1 MKLTLGQIADWI
13 HAEGDFN
20 TSSEALGYSID
31 SRTVGAGD
39 LFFAVKGERLD
50 GHDYVAAALADGAVA
65 AVVSNRWLVPAE
77 VDETKLLRVA
87 DCEDCVLGALQR
99 LAHAV
104 RRQWAGRVIGVTGS
118 AGKTTTKDA
127 VAQVLSASFRVLKS
141 AGNLNN
147 AFGVPL
153 QLLRL
158 EPEHEVAVIEMGMNH
173 AGEIAALARIAE
185 PNWAVVSNVAPVH
198 MEFFSDG
205 LAGIARA
212 KYELVEALPSGG
224 IAVLNF
230 DDAYVKEFGHGMG
243 DRALFYGT
251 EAGAQ
256 VRAENIE
263 EAGLD
268 GMRFDVVV
276 DADREPVQVKL
287 LGRHNVL
294 NALAA
299 ITVGLKSGISLQVC
313 AAALQRLEP
322 GDKRGEV
329 LRWHGA
335 TLIND
340 CYNSNPRALDAMVD
354 ALMAMPGERH
364 IVIAGEMLELGPE
377 ARALHAACGQRMAER
392 GVSSVLGV
400 RGAAADL
407 VDAALIGGA
416 DALFVDT
423 PEAAGEWMGANLRA
437 GDVVLLKASRG
448 VRLEKALKALGD

>member
-1 MKLTLGQIADWI
+1 MKLTLGQVADWI

-20 TSSEALGYSID
+20 TAAEALGYSID
-31 SRTVGAGD
+31 SRTIGAGD

-65 AVVSNRWLVPAE
+65 AVVSNRWLVPAD
-77 VDETKLLRVA
+77 VDETKLMRVA
-87 DCEDCVLGALQR
+87 DCEDCVLNTLQR

-104 RRQWAGRVIGVTGS
+104 RRQWGGRVIGVTGS
-118 AGKTTTKDA
+118 AGKTTTKEA
-127 VAQVLSASFRVLKS
+127 VAQVLSASYRVLKS

-173 AGEIAALARIAE
+173 AGEIAALAKIAE

-198 MEFFSDG
+198 MEFFPDG

-212 KYELVEALPSGG
+212 KYELVEALPPDG
-224 IAVLNF
+224 IAVLNL
-230 DDAYVKEFGHGMG
+230 DDAFVKEFGRGMG
-243 DRALFYGT
+243 DRAVFYGT
-251 EAGAQ
+251 EAGAK
-256 VRAENIE
+256 VRAEGIE
-263 EAGLD
+263 EAGLE
-268 GMRFDVVV
+268 GMRFEVVV
-276 DADREPVQVKL
+276 DGEREPVQLSL

-299 ITVGLKSGISLQVC
+299 IAVGLSSGMSLKAC
-313 AAALQRLEP
+313 SAALRGLEP
-322 GDKRGEV
+322 GDKRGEII
-329 LRWHGA
+329 RWRGA

-354 ALMAMPGERH
+354 ALMAMSGGRH

-377 ARALHAACGQRMAER
+377 AAALHIACGQRMAER
-392 GVSSVLGV
+392 GVSSVVGV
-400 RGAAADL
+400 RGDAAAL
-407 VDAALIGGA
+407 VDAARAGGV
-416 DALFVDT
+416 DALFVAT
-423 PEAAGEWMGANLRA
+423 PEEAGEWMSANLRA
-437 GDVVLLKASRG
+437 NDVVLLKASRG
-448 VRLEKALKALGD
+448 VRLERALKALSD